1 MSTNNQLPTARD
13 AALAAMR
20 LDLGGDRLDELPMED
35 GEGRS
40 RGPRVYNHPPALTSQ
55 LTSAA
60 AAPRN
65 NRWSQAIAR
74 GAFNDDDAA
83 RVAGI
88 DAMSNGNLARQRRA
102 AETAYS
108 HVSHNY
114 TEKSLGRDRNGY
126 VAPRTAFAKTNT
138 GARRVPRLGHVG
150 DGPID
155 MEAARNSARRVGPGP
170 RNSNPPRQQ
179 TQSPLPQPPAKAL
192 PRPVTLQPVAAQ
204 VQTASPLPAT
214 PPVELTTERQAAQDG
229 RLATRDQVRMVLP
242 AGASVVLQSPAYIQS
257 AAFPQRRNIPGT
269 VFLVTGREASD
280 DMVVFTF
287 NSEDVAEIRHTISE
301 YTDYM
306 TREKGLLLLFT
317 IEGGM
322 KIFYAVSFESADMRE
337 SFILSLR
344 KLVDRLNQKTQI
356 DTSVNV
362 TTEANSAKASKQ
374 TTQVEPCR
382 PVVKIEPLEPPEKIR
397 AVQQEITA
405 TAVADPTETQT
416 SQVYQEAMDHPK
428 DEKFNYTSTKTAE
441 KLALVSSKNVTVVQE
456 TKAPVIPRAEPVT
469 TARTP
474 SSDRNGFIVVSLKL
488 IDEIVSWVVQASQ
501 YMRECAPEEFSFD
514 TIRAVIRATATA
526 IVRQH
531 YPDFHKMSAE
541 VKRDVVEVQCRT
553 AVEKGFLM
561 ELARNPSLMVEL
573 AAQDA
578 DDKSAEQDA
587 RDPRLMSS
595 QQAAEIPVQVP
606 QNSAPPRYQ
615 MSELFALRGKA
626 VMPSNFRWLYSI
638 KGYDLKTAP
647 LQAPSFQEQM
657 RQASTTRMDWLNPSP
672 STALSDSQ
680 SDKVAEPFGNVAELA
695 RHQEGQVSTLEQHRH
710 ASKPVLA
717 VTPGETQGM
726 ESGLPSK
733 TASGSQVSAV
743 GGPLEAGKAN
753 GFGGQ
758 NFFPA
763 TPTKIGDSR
772 PQSTSV
778 DPQVENI
785 ASFLSGSK
793 PRSQKNA
800 FPSPPS
806 DSVITVYNYGENSHH
821 DGSNARLFS
830 GASVQGSSY
839 SQELSSLFTGDL
851 TQQVAQTTEDLRK
864 LSLGN

>member
-1 MSTNNQLPTARD
+1 MSTNNQPPTARD

-40 RGPRVYNHPPALTSQ
+40 RGPRVYNHPTALTSQ
-55 LTSAA
+55 LTSTA

-83 RVAGI
+83 QVAGI

-126 VAPRTAFAKTNT
+126 IAPRTAFAKTNT

-179 TQSPLPQPPAKAL
+179 KGSPLPQPPAKAP
-192 PRPVTLQPVAAQ
+192 PRHVTIQPVAAQ
-204 VQTASPLPAT
+204 VQTAPRHPTT
-214 PPVELTTERQAAQDG
+214 PPVDLTTERQAAQDS
-229 RLATRDQVRMVLP
+229 RLATQDQVRMVLP
-242 AGASVVLQSPAYIQS
+242 TGASIVFQSPAFIHS
-257 AAFPQRRNIPGT
+257 AAFPQRKNIPGT
-269 VFLVTGREASD
+269 VFLVTGRESSD

-317 IEGGM
+317 VEGGM
-322 KIFYAVSFESADMRE
+322 KMFYAVSFESSDLRE
-337 SFILSLR
+337 SFIVSLR
-344 KLVDRLNQKTQI
+344 KLVDHPGQKTQI
-356 DTSVNV
+356 VTSDDV
-362 TTEANSAKASKQ
+362 TTEAASEKASNQ
-374 TTQVEPCR
+374 TTQIEPCQ
-382 PVVKIEPLEPPEKIR
+382 PVIKIETPEPPEKIR
-397 AVQQEITA
+397 AVQQAITA
-405 TAVADPTETQT
+405 TADPTETQT
-416 SQVYQEAMDHPK
+416 SQVYQETMNHPK
-428 DEKFNYTSTKTAE
+428 DGQFNSTLTKTVE
-441 KLALVSSKNVTVVQE
+441 QPALVPSKTVTAVQE
-456 TKAPVIPRAEPVT
+456 TKAVVTSRAEPVT
-469 TARTP
+469 AVRTP
-474 SSDRNGFIVVSLKL
+474 SSDHNGFIVISLKL

-501 YMRECAPEEFSFD
+501 YMRECAPEEFGFD

-541 VKRDVVEVQCRT
+541 VKKDVVEVQCRP

-573 AAQDA
+573 AVQDA

-587 RDPRLMSS
+587 TDPRLVSS
-595 QQAAEIPVQVP
+595 QQAAELPAKVP

-615 MSELFALRGKA
+615 MAELFALRGKA
-626 VMPSNFRWLYSI
+626 VMPFNFRWLYSI
-638 KGYDLKTAP
+638 KGCDLKTAP
-647 LQAPSFQEQM
+647 LQAPSFQDQM
-657 RQASTTRMDWLNPSP
+657 RRASATRMDWLNPSH

-680 SDKVAEPFGNVAELA
+680 SDKMAEPFGNVAELA
-695 RHQEGQVSTLEQHRH
+695 RHQEGQVSTVEQHRH
-710 ASKPVLA
+710 ASKSALD
-717 VTPGETQGM
+717 VTSGETQGI

-733 TASGSQVSAV
+733 AASGSQVYAV

-753 GFGGQ
+753 GLVSQ

-763 TPTKIGDSR
+763 TPTKITDSR

-806 DSVITVYNYGENSHH
+806 ESVATICNYSENAHYG
-821 DGSNARLFS
+821 GSNAHLFS
-830 GASVQGSSY
+830 GASVQRSSY